1 MSVQEMDTIKYILY
15 EICIPSICIICFFA
29 AMLNILVFI
38 SRGYCKSRSASLELT
53 YSLALSDTWTSIVI
67 GVSLFWNSYKPVVL
81 QMPHETYCFPLTL
94 EFPVHFQAFR
104 TGGLLTGIF
113 HLVALAFTHYMT
125 IKRPFDHHKVLP
137 LRTIHIMI
145 FFMWATPPLALMVYF
160 ASWKGQG
167 YQNDKCMG
175 ISFYENFFFR
185 AAISLIIVILII
197 TTTIFYIKMLQKIT
211 EVLIISKLR
220 PLVYFFQVRNKTVAA
235 NPAPGASARG
245 RRTVVTAVLIFGTF
259 LIGWMPASIMYI
271 LTAEDMPLY
280 KKQNVYITVMS
291 IVVLVNIMGKTLTNP
306 IIYATRIPEINQF
319 VFQKLLWWCWPLQRI
334 NNCNNNNNNAAVR
347 RRSEMEP
354 LRTRCSNANTH
365 SVML

>member
-1 MSVQEMDTIKYILY
+1 NPPQQSLAQAKPKPTQTMDHTIKYFLY
-15 EICIPSICIICFFA
+15 EICIPTIIILCVIA
-29 AMLNILVFI
+29 AGLNIMVFI
-38 SRGYCKSRSASLELT
+38 SRGYCKMKSASLELT

-81 QMPHETYCFPLTL
+81 QIPHQSFCFPLTL
-94 EFPVHFQAFR
+94 EAFR

-125 IKRPFDHHKVLP
+125 IKRPFDHQKVLP
-137 LRTIHIMI
+137 IRTIHIMML
-145 FFMWATPPLALMVYF
+145 FMWATPPLALMIYF

-167 YQNDKCMG
+167 YQNEKCMG
-175 ISFYENFFFR
+175 IAFYENFFFR
-185 AAISLIIVILII
+185 AAISLIIIILII

-211 EVLIISKLR
+211 EV
-220 PLVYFFQVRNKTVAA
+220 RNKTAA
-235 NPAPGASARG
+235 NNPAPGASARG
-245 RRTVVTAVLIFGTF
+245 RRTVITAVLIFGTF

-280 KKQNVYITVMS
+280 KKQSVYITVLS

-306 IIYATRIPEINQF
+306 IIYATRIPEIHQF
-319 VFQKLLWWCWPLQRI
+319 VFQKLLWRLIPGKWSP
-334 NNCNNNNNNAAVR
+334 NNANNASSLR
-347 RRSEMEP
+347 RQSEMEP
-354 LRTRCSNANTH
+354 LRMTAAPRCSNPNTH